1 MLKPVSTWNSFR
13 NRNRNTIVP
22 RTIRHVKKIVWRL
35 LGKVPSFMNDS
46 LEDGFKKQ
54 TNKHVASIITTTL

>member
-13 NRNRNTIVP
+13 KRNRNTIVP

-54 TNKHVASIITTTL
+54 TNK